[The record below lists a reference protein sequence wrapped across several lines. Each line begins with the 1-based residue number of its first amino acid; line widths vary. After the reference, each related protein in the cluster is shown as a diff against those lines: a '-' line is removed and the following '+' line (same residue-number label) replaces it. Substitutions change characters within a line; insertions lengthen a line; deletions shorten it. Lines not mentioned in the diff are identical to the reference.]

1 MKKAALI
8 LTTIFGFINVI
19 WAGVLCILSLNANA
33 LGLGFFYLACV
44 ILSGV
49 FTIIAINSIVK
60 NNKKIWIGVCDL
72 LFCGDIG
79 GNFYLNWNP
88 YDANPT
94 EAVAKTEESSRV
106 IENKIQA
113 KEEPTPKE
121 NAAEELLK
129 LKDLKD
135 IGAITDEEYQ
145 EKRKNLIDKL

>member
-1 MKKAALI
+1 MGKAALI

-72 LFCGDIG
+72 LFCGVIG
-79 GNFYLNWNP
+79 GIFYLIWNP

-94 EAVAKTEESSRV
+94 EAVVK
-106 IENKIQA
+106 Q
-113 KEEPTPKE
+113 
-121 NAAEELLK
+121 
-129 LKDLKD
+129 
-135 IGAITDEEYQ
+135 
-145 EKRKNLIDKL
+145 KNLLALSKTKSKQKKSPPPKKTPLRNCSN

>member
-1 MKKAALI
+1 MQ
-8 LTTIFGFINVI
+8 T
-19 WAGVLCILSLNANA
+19 
-33 LGLGFFYLACV
+33 
-44 ILSGV
+44 
-49 FTIIAINSIVK
+49 
-60 NNKKIWIGVCDL
+60 
-72 LFCGDIG
+72 
-79 GNFYLNWNP
+79 
-88 YDANPT
+88 PT

-113 KEEPTPKE
+113 KEEPAPKE

>member
-8 LTTIFGFINVI
+8 LTFIFGFINVI
-19 WAGVLCILSLNANA
+19 WAAVLCVMALNADGF
-33 LGLGFFYLACV
+33 GLGFFYLACV

-60 NNKKIWIGVCDL
+60 NNKKTWIGVCDL
-72 LFCGDIG
+72 LFCGVVG
-79 GNFYLNWNP
+79 GVFYLIWNP

-94 EAVAKTEESSRV
+94 EAVAKTEDSSRV

-113 KEEPTPKE
+113 KEEPAPKE
-121 NAAEELLK
+121 SVADQLLQ

-135 IGAITDEEYQ
+135 IGTISEEEYE
-145 EKRKNLIDKL
+145 EKRKHLMDKL